1 MSIGSLSFASK
12 DFKFEV
18 TKVPDNNNNGNEYD
32 LKYIVIIVISSK
44 ENVLII
50 VAFKYY
56 IPIFAA
62 DLANSLQIALLLLI
76 IMIIYINKYIIK

>member
-12 DFKFEV
+12 ELKFEV
-18 TKVPDNNNNGNEYD
+18 TKVPDNNNDSEYE